1 MSGSMWVN
9 EHRWRVGKDD
19 YLIIGARA
27 RRFKRPWAA
36 LPPRGSS
43 RREKYFYTQP
53 EAMRYAVRMA
63 RRDAR

>member
-1 MSGSMWVN
+1 MSGSMWAN

-27 RRFKRPWAA
+27 WRFKRPWVAV
-36 LPPRGSS
+36 PPRGSL
-43 RREKYFYTQP
+43 RKGKTFYTQP
-53 EAMRYAVRMA
+53 QAMRYAVRMA